1 MALFN
6 KAMSGVRVAVEWVF
20 GDIGNYF
27 EFIHFKKQM
36 KINLSSV
43 GKMYFVCAL
52 LENACTSLYGNLL
65 LLMSNLHHCRSTF
78 GRI

>member
-6 KAMSGVRVAVEWVF
+6 KAMSEVRVVVEWVF
-20 GDIGNYF
+20 GDIANYF
-27 EFIHFKKQM
+27 KFIDFKKQM

-52 LENACTSLYGNLL
+52 LENARTCLFGNLV
-65 LLMSNLHHCRSTF
+65 STTF
-78 GRI
+78 DVEPPALQEYFW